1 MKKTGLIFILLLT
14 TLLVFGQRKSFT
26 GTILDGFSFYPIKEA
41 NIYNYSTKK
50 YCFTDEKG
58 FFSIEVSLNDTLII
72 SKSIYRQL
80 MFVIDKD
87 KFVKGSEEIPLFF
100 KAIVLKEV
108 TIFAITPSYNQFIK
122 EVVHTQLPDYYTS
135 IVGSQLTTQDYMND
149 KYTKG
154 NYNLLNNTPMGS
166 PITYFYEKYNKKHKN
181 IMLAKELNQLQD
193 EVDKVPAKYNRELVS
208 SITGLTGDDL
218 LNFMMYCRF
227 SYYDI
232 IRMTPEQIIMAIRV
246 KFSDYEYY
254 KIVEEE
260 KQK

>member
-1 MKKTGLIFILLLT
+1 MKKTGLILFLLLT
-14 TLLVFGQRKSFT
+14 NFLVFGQRNFFT
-26 GTILDGFSFYPIKEA
+26 GTIIDGFSFYPIKEA

-58 FFSIEVSLNDTLII
+58 FFTIEVSLNDTLII

-80 MFVIDKD
+80 MYVVDKE
-87 KFVKGSEEIPLFF
+87 KFLKGRDEIPLFF

-135 IVGSQLTTQDYMND
+135 IMGSQLTVQDYMND

-166 PITYFYEKYNKKHKN
+166 PITYFYEKYNKKYKN
-181 IMLAKELNQLQD
+181 VMLAKELNQLQD

-208 SITGLTGDDL
+208 SITGLEGEDL
-218 LNFMMYCRF
+218 LNFMMYCKF

-232 IRMTPEQIIMAIRV
+232 IKMTPDQIIMSVRV
-246 KFSDYEYY
+246 KFSEYEYF
-254 KIVEEE
+254 KIIEEE
-260 KQK
+260 K